1 MTGRMTSESYRTN
14 RGSFHEPRRI
24 CVEWGFKEITQQWTF
39 LDFKQKKIFKFP
51 VAKYYIVGAFLLNI
65 RNCFYDNQT
74 ALYFKC
80 NQQNGTKMSLDEY
93 LGLVNHEEIP
103 NELG

>member
-1 MTGRMTSESYRTN
+1 MLLMMMTMMSLKMTC
-14 RGSFHEPRRI
+14 P
-24 CVEWGFKEITQQWTF
+24 
-39 LDFKQKKIFKFP
+39 
-51 VAKYYIVGAFLLNI
+51 
-65 RNCFYDNQT
+65 T

-103 NELG
+103 NELE